1 LINDWFYRTARDFH
15 WEMREPLTNG
25 HMLYARY
32 AFSYVSTIPKFLD
45 GRRAQGQKL
54 HSEHPSLS
62 RSELQSPAAPI
73 ERAAMFDEAQ
83 RAWDKDKAANF
94 MAQRKGVPNFDQSEP
109 EFLISVMDRHAD
121 WCTIVCLIGGGQ
133 EPVKPA

>member
-1 LINDWFYRTARDFH
+1 
-15 WEMREPLTNG
+15 MREPLTNG